1 MLTCALQHVH
11 GVSWALSGRDNS
23 FLSYVYSKQPI
34 FGLTQEWFREL
45 SFSRLECGVHD
56 KLQHHT
62 SLDAKLHVACHSHHF
77 GGGILISRAYRRR
90 PCGYLKDLRTPSVVS
105 CDSGHGVRNAIYLIN
120 SKILLTKPHSGIAVL
135 MLSYLLPIRWQGHAV
150 VSDHTVSN
158 ILPTT
163 PNHTCRP
170 NYNINILVGLG
181 QRFIQQRW
189 SGNPKLARTI
199 PFI

>member
-1 MLTCALQHVH
+1 MLVTKSH
-11 GVSWALSGRDNS
+11 SG
-23 FLSYVYSKQPI
+23 
-34 FGLTQEWFREL
+34 T
-45 SFSRLECGVHD
+45 
-56 KLQHHT
+56 QHHT

-105 CDSGHGVRNAIYLIN
+105 CDSSHGVRNAIYLIN
-120 SKILLTKPHSGIAVL
+120 SKILLTKPYSGIAVL
-135 MLSYLLPIRWQGHAV
+135 MLSYLLPIRWQGHTV
-150 VSDHTVSN
+150 VSHHTVSN
-158 ILPTT
+158 LSPTT
-163 PNHTCRP
+163 PNHTY

>member
-1 MLTCALQHVH
+1 MLVTKSH
-11 GVSWALSGRDNS
+11 SG
-23 FLSYVYSKQPI
+23 I
-34 FGLTQEWFREL
+34 
-45 SFSRLECGVHD
+45 
-56 KLQHHT
+56 QHHT
-62 SLDAKLHVACHSHHF
+62 YLDAKLHVTCHSHHF

-105 CDSGHGVRNAIYLIN
+105 CDNGHGVRNAIYLIN
-120 SKILLTKPHSGIAVL
+120 SKILLTKPHSGIALL

-158 ILPTT
+158 LSPTT
-163 PNHTCRP
+163 PNYTC

-181 QRFIQQRW
+181 QRFVQQRW
-189 SGNPKLARTI
+189 SGNPKLAWTI